1 MVGGATYTY
10 VYWLPKQW
18 YKGNDPNL
26 LANAAAAVAAKI
38 PLAEGTADPL
48 PRLIPKYGFP

>member
-1 MVGGATYTY
+1 MYIGYQSNGTREI
-10 VYWLPKQW
+10 
-18 YKGNDPNL
+18 PNL
-26 LANAAAAVAAKI
+26 LANAAAAAAAKI